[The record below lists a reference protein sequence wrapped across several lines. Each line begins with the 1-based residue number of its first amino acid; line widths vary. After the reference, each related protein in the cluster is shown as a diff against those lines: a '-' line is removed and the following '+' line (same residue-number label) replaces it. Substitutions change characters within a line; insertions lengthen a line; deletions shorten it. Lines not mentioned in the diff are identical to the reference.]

1 MSKIFLDV
9 LNLSI
14 ASSWLILAVILF
26 RGIFGKAPKWM
37 RCILWGL
44 VAIRLV
50 IPFDVKS
57 ALSLIPSARTIPEDI
72 EYAAVPNVD
81 TGIPMIN
88 TVVNPVMEQSFTPE
102 PSASA
107 NPLQIIIP
115 ICSIVWFLGIGI
127 LLIYALAS
135 FLLLK
140 KKVAASVWMK
150 ENIYEC
156 DEVKSPFILGIVRP
170 RIYMPSEICHK
181 RVMVQD
187 ENTCENS
194 VMDCVLQ
201 HERTHIRRGDH
212 IWKILG
218 FLILSIHWFNLLCWI
233 SYILFCRDIE
243 LACDEKATKDMDDAS
258 RADYCQA
265 LLDCSNHRR
274 WIAACPVAFGEV
286 DVKNRIKSVLNYK
299 KPTFWIMVV
308 SGLVCIIIAVCFL
321 TNPKAEEE
329 NSYDLEEMTEIDS
342 TEDAEAAWDAF
353 LNYHT
358 PYSMKEDM
366 LEFRNIS
373 YGDFLKETNSEA
385 AFYHSTRYIA
395 PVPRSNVFA
404 VFEGVYDEDEAQAKL
419 LEESGISR
427 LQGAL
432 EDFVYMDEDELSV
445 ADFAKKTNTFTYT
458 YLEGAGT
465 AYYVSDE
472 YVRFVLDANQN
483 GSPDTFLEVAVSKDK
498 DTVGK
503 NSTTWMLWV
512 EENSVSEGKTWYANE
527 YTGYMDEFENYSFR
541 ESYENLDLDRDGLI
555 DRVYREYTEDDRCNI
570 ELRFGDGSALLIEN
584 QYDNVYPYFYALP
597 NEAGKVLVAYYG
609 SYPGAVG
616 EVVNYDM
623 AFYEKNGNDFVLSK
637 VPFIKNIYDENS
649 FPQYM
654 NVTVSQVDEK
664 NYIVGYS
671 CEQLP
676 DFYEEVQMT
685 EEAYTY
691 AGMESVFSSWGT
703 ETEFGDTR
711 FYTIQTSAT
720 DPYVIE
726 CHAHIIY
733 HCDDELMVA
742 LKYIDDEWKLVDY
755 GMVDRYTGV
764 PLSQE
769 NAKAS
774 NLQAASMPEKTAS
787 QINYEDLPID
797 SYERYPSALDE
808 GKTVTLL
815 CGSPGMGMMNKYLF
829 WSSGNLPYDL
839 SVNFENEVYTEG
851 LDITLLI
858 HNYPQ
863 DALFVSEDIGFIGT
877 NYHGYDEYLY
887 RTTTGG
893 KTWESIQIPQAEQEE
908 HRYLSVYDLEYK
920 DETLT
925 VYLNVVSDQ
934 KILDGCYIS
943 TDYGENWQCVYL
955 H

>member
-14 ASSWLILAVILF
+14 SSSWLILAVILF

-44 VAIRLV
+44 VAIRLAL
-50 IPFDVKS
+50 PFDVKS
-57 ALSLIPSARTIPEDI
+57 TLSLIPSARTIPEDI
-72 EYAAVPNVD
+72 EYAAVPKVD

-102 PSASA
+102 PAASA

-115 ICSIVWFLGIGI
+115 IAAFVWLLGIGI
-127 LLIYALAS
+127 LLVYALAS

-140 KKVAASVWMK
+140 KKVAASVWIK

-181 RVMVQD
+181 RVMAQD
-187 ENTCENS
+187 EKTFGS
-194 VMDCVLQ
+194 GVMDCVLQ

-218 FLILSIHWFNLLCWI
+218 FLILSIHWFHPLCWI

-265 LLDCSNHRR
+265 LLDCSTHRR
-274 WIAACPVAFGEV
+274 WTLTCPVAFGEV
-286 DVKNRIKSVLNYK
+286 DVKNRIKSVINYK
-299 KPTFWIMVV
+299 KPTFWILIV
-308 SGLVCIIIAVCFL
+308 SALVCILIAVCFL
-321 TNPKAEEE
+321 TNPVRDVSEEKEAFAEEFLMDFFAWDSSRAMDDNSIEEYRTRWE
-329 NSYDLEEMTEIDS
+329 NYLSKDAIDKLMSNRDPMKYDLIYGTNSPCEAEVLEYENIEETVSRFLVAVTVLQDNNEKQIVKLKGQLTFLDDS
-342 TEDAEAAWDAF
+342 KNLRITDVYYGLESTSMEEEDAAWDAF

-358 PYSMKEDM
+358 PYSLNEDM

-373 YGDFLKETNSEA
+373 YGDFLKETNSKA

-395 PVPRSNVFA
+395 PVPRTNVFA

-419 LEESGISR
+419 LEDSGISR
-427 LQGAL
+427 LQGTL

-483 GSPDTFLEVAVSKDK
+483 GSPDTYLEVAVSKDK

-512 EENSVSEGKTWYANE
+512 EENLISEGETWYANE

-570 ELRFGDGSALLIEN
+570 ELRFGDKSVLLIEN
-584 QYDNVYPYFYALP
+584 QPDNVYPYFYALP
-597 NEAGKVLVAYYG
+597 NEAGKVLIAYYG

-671 CEQLP
+671 CQQLP

-685 EEAYTY
+685 EETYTY
-691 AGMESVFSSWGT
+691 GDMESMFSSWGT
-703 ETEFGDTR
+703 EIEFADAR
-711 FYTIQTSAT
+711 FYTLGTSAT

-742 LKYIDDEWKLVDY
+742 LKYMDGEWKLVDY

-764 PLSQE
+764 SLSQE
-769 NAKAS
+769 NAQAS
-774 NLQAASMPEKTAS
+774 SW
-787 QINYEDLPID
+787 NYRGKGRFYLPFF
-797 SYERYPSALDE
+797 YEI
-808 GKTVTLL
+808 
-815 CGSPGMGMMNKYLF
+815 C
-829 WSSGNLPYDL
+829 
-839 SVNFENEVYTEG
+839 YT
-851 LDITLLI
+851 
-858 HNYPQ
+858 
-863 DALFVSEDIGFIGT
+863 
-877 NYHGYDEYLY
+877 
-887 RTTTGG
+887 
-893 KTWESIQIPQAEQEE
+893 SI
-908 HRYLSVYDLEYK
+908 
-920 DETLT
+920 
-925 VYLNVVSDQ
+925 
-934 KILDGCYIS
+934 
-943 TDYGENWQCVYL
+943 CV
-955 H
+955 